1 MTIVIA
7 PFARHDLT
15 QARRAHIK
23 RFAARTSAISAS
35 GWLTMVANMMPLMM
49 SDQAVSQ

>member
-7 PFARHDLT
+7 LSQHDMT
-15 QARRAHIK
+15 QERRAHIK
-23 RFAARTSAISAS
+23 RFAARTSAISES

-49 SDQAVSQ
+49 SDQAVFQ